1 MTAARYAVY
10 LLTIPLILLAVLG
23 IGLPSLV
30 GGLLLSVRQTGIL
43 MYETWCLLVKCAQ
56 AQRDGE
62 IE

>member
-1 MTAARYAVY
+1 MRHVLYI
-10 LLTIPLILLAVLG
+10 LTIPLIILAVLG

-30 GGLLLSVRQTGIL
+30 GGLLLSVRQTLIT
-43 MYETWCLLVKCAQ
+43 MYETWCLLVECAQ

>member
-1 MTAARYAVY
+1 MRHVLYI
-10 LLTIPLILLAVLG
+10 LTIPLIILAVLG

-30 GGLLLSVRQTGIL
+30 GGLFLSVRQTLIT